1 MPAIP
6 ESTRTSLAQR
16 LRAHASEHWPQLAG
30 VTVRYRA
37 GFAYI
42 DGQLP
47 GGDVIPLC
55 RLRYGGSARTWGF
68 ALYLASGDRYE
79 DQVLHTGAFAGT
91 PQEALDSGA
100 FAGTPQEALDCAAGL
115 YLSSPDF

>member
-6 ESTRTSLAQR
+6 ESTRISLAQR
-16 LRAHASEHWPQLAG
+16 LRSHARTHWPRLDD

-42 DGQLP
+42 DGHLP
-47 GGDVIPLC
+47 GGEVIPLC

-68 ALYLASGDRYE
+68 ALYLASSDRYE
-79 DQVLHTGAFAGT
+79 DQILPTGFFAGT
-91 PQEALDSGA
+91 PED
-100 FAGTPQEALDCAAGL
+100 ALDCAAGL
-115 YLSSPDF
+115 YLSYPDI

>member
-1 MPAIP
+1 MKPMPAIP

-16 LRAHASEHWPQLAG
+16 LRAHARERWPQLTG

-47 GGDVIPLC
+47 GGEVIPLC
-55 RLRYGGSARTWGF
+55 RLRYGGTARTWGF

-79 DQVLHTGAFAGT
+79 DQVLPT
-91 PQEALDSGA
+91 GA

-115 YLSSPDF
+115 YLSGPDF

>member
-6 ESTRTSLAQR
+6 ESARTSLAQR
-16 LRAHASEHWPQLAG
+16 LRTHAREHWPQLAS
-30 VTVRYRA
+30 VTVRCRA

-68 ALYLASGDRYE
+68 ALYLASSDRYE
-79 DQVLHTGAFAGT
+79 DQILPT
-91 PQEALDSGA
+91 GA

>member
-1 MPAIP
+1 MNPMPAIP

-16 LRAHASEHWPQLAG
+16 LRAHAREHWPQLAG

-47 GGDVIPLC
+47 GGEVIPLC

-68 ALYLASGDRYE
+68 ALYLASSDRYE
-79 DQVLHTGAFAGT
+79 DQVLHTGAY
-91 PQEALDSGA
+91 
-100 FAGTPQEALDCAAGL
+100 AGTPQEALDCAAGL

>member
-1 MPAIP
+1 MNLMPAIP

-16 LRAHASEHWPQLAG
+16 LRTHARTRWPALAG

-47 GGDVIPLC
+47 GGEAIPLC
-55 RLRYGGSARTWGF
+55 RLRYGGTARTWEF
-68 ALYLASGDRYE
+68 ALYLAGSDRYE
-79 DQVLHTGAFAGT
+79 DQILPTGASAGS
-91 PQEALDSGA
+91 PED
-100 FAGTPQEALDCAAGL
+100 ALDCAAGL
-115 YLSSPDF
+115 YLSGPGI